1 MSEKKSETT
10 EKRQRALQLRKAGA
24 TYDQVAQQVGYAN
37 RGTAYR
43 AVQTALEELPGETVS
58 ETMLLDEQ
66 RLEQLVMAL
75 WPKAMKG
82 EGWAAERI
90 IKVIELRLKLQEQR
104 RTAVP
109 VENTEGPLQRL
120 RLRAVK

>member
-1 MSEKKSETT
+1 MSEKKSEVAD
-10 EKRQRALQLRKAGA
+10 KRQRALQLRKAGA

-43 AVQTALEELPGETVS
+43 AVQTALEELPGETIS

-104 RTAVP
+104 RTAAP
-109 VENTEGPLQRL
+109 VESTEGPLQRL